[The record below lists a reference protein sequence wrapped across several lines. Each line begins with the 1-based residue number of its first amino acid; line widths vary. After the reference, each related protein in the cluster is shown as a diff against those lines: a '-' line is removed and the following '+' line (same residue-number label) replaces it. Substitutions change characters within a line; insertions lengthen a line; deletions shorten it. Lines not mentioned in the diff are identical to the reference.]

1 MAEHRWRLGDC
12 AVDKGG
18 RMMETR
24 IALRRFSDR
33 KKPCLM
39 VEQGNC
45 GTVLATF
52 RNEDCAMVWMDI
64 IGGDLVT
71 DYDEDMFGKGEG

>member
-1 MAEHRWRLGDC
+1 
-12 AVDKGG
+12 
-18 RMMETR
+18 MMKTR
-24 IALRRFSDR
+24 IALRHFPDR
-33 KKPCLM
+33 KKPCLV

-52 RNEDCAMVWMDI
+52 RNEDCARVWMDI

-71 DYDEDMFGKGEG
+71 DYDEDMFGKGE